1 MLLVQENQVAIKVLA
16 AQKGANNEDTR
27 DMFFG
32 KVCRELLIFLQEI
45 VTTPQKA
52 ESL

>member
-27 DMFFG
+27 DMFLG
-32 KVCRELLIFLQEI
+32 KVYYEI
-45 VTTPQKA
+45 
-52 ESL
+52 

>member
-1 MLLVQENQVAIKVLA
+1 MLLGQENQVAIKVLD

-32 KVCRELLIFLQEI
+32 KVCDEI
-45 VTTPQKA
+45 
-52 ESL
+52 